1 LNGEALLA
9 FFGLYIPALV
19 VGVVCRLVR
28 PGWGWTPLWIGVILT
43 VVLDFARKAV
53 A

>member
-1 LNGEALLA
+1 MNAKELLA

-19 VGVVCRLVR
+19 VGLVKLGR
-28 PGWGWTPLWIGVILT
+28 GWTPLWIGVILT
-43 VVLDFARKAV
+43 VKLDFARKAV